1 MQIKSFSI
9 REDLWQELQ
18 RQAEREERSASAIL
32 RDLIRRYL
40 QQQKKRRRS

>member
-18 RQAEREERSASAIL
+18 RQTEREELL
-32 RDLIRRYL
+32 RFGY
-40 QQQKKRRRS
+40 SS